1 MAQGPSPISLL
12 MKEHEV
18 ILSADQFIT
27 RLDGTWSEDGELYG
41 KKVEGLIQF
50 FRVYSDMFH
59 HEKEERILFRQL
71 KEHPDFRLHELID
84 ELEEHHENF
93 RLQVASIEAAI
104 SETKWAFAQ
113 KLLAEYI
120 EALADHIAVEND
132 ELFVM
137 TEMLFSEMELSRM
150 YFQFEDLDRAIGED
164 VKLELEHFVV
174 EVPAQG

>member
-1 MAQGPSPISLL
+1 MAQDPSPIALL

-18 ILSADQFIT
+18 ILLAGQFIT
-27 RLDGTWSEDGELYG
+27 RLDGTWSEDEELYG
-41 KKVEGLIQF
+41 KKVERLIEF

-104 SETKWAFAQ
+104 SEKKWVFAQ
-113 KLLAEYI
+113 KLLVEYI

-150 YFQFEDLDRAIGED
+150 YFLFEDLDRAIGED
-164 VKLELEHFVV
+164 VKLELEHYLV
-174 EVPAQG
+174 EASGLG